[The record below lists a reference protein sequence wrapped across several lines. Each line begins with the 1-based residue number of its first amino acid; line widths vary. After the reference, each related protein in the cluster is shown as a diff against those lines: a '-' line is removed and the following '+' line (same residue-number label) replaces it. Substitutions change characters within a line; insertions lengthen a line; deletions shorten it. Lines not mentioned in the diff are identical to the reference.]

1 MKVLKL
7 LVLSGSVAFVLALTG
22 CGDRAMDPGAGR
34 TQQQTDDLRD
44 RIRRVQSE
52 R

>member
-7 LVLSGSVAFVLALTG
+7 LVLSGFVTLMLVLTG
-22 CGDRAMDPGAGR
+22 CGDRAVDPGAGR
-34 TQQQTDDLRD
+34 TQQQSDDLRS